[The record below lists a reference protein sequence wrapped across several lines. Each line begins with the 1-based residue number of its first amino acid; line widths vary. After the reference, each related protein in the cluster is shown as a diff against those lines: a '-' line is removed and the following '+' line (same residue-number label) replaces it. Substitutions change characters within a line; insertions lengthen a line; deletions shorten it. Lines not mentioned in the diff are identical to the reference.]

1 MIGWG
6 RRDRRASDAELELWQ
21 RAVSDTVP
29 ITKNIAATARK
40 QRTNIHVSD
49 QTAKEPALPSAGR
62 AGRATKTQPI
72 DRNTLTRLK
81 RGRIEIEGR
90 LDLHGLS
97 ASQAEKALHRF
108 LLSSHAIG
116 RKAVLVITGR
126 GLNPDTNGPGILK
139 RETPLWLDKMP
150 EIVSSYAQAD
160 RRHGGEG
167 ALYVRLRRKKRAIPI
182 K

>member
-1 MIGWG
+1 MIGRS

-62 AGRATKTQPI
+62 VTKTQPI

-81 RGRIEIEGR
+81 KGRIEIEGR

-97 ASQAEKALHRF
+97 ASQAEQALHRF
-108 LLSSHAIG
+108 LLSSHTIG

>member
-1 MIGWG
+1 MIGRG

-49 QTAKEPALPSAGR
+49 QTAIEPALPS

-72 DRNTLTRLK
+72 DRNTLARLK
-81 RGRIEIEGR
+81 KGRIEIEGR

-97 ASQAEKALHRF
+97 ASQAEQALHRF
-108 LLSSHAIG
+108 LLSSHTIG
-116 RKAVLVITGR
+116 RKTVLVITGR

-139 RETPLWLDKMP
+139 RETPLWLDRMP

-167 ALYVRLRRKKRAIPI
+167 ALYVRLRRKKRAIPV